1 MLEYVFL
8 KREESP
14 GESQSEII
22 FNIADVSV
30 TIDIDKI
37 WKIKNIEINLHEFS
51 ACWWLETE
59 KLVRSTVHCF
69 YARASRLRTELAGE
83 SENSVES
90 RGHDDFLI
98 ACHFGNAESQVN

>member
-37 WKIKNIEINLHEFS
+37 
-51 ACWWLETE
+51 
-59 KLVRSTVHCF
+59 
-69 YARASRLRTELAGE
+69 
-83 SENSVES
+83 
-90 RGHDDFLI
+90 
-98 ACHFGNAESQVN
+98 